1 MFLAIDLGNTAL
13 SFALFEKGNRKAF
26 FIVLVDREQSVDEYE
41 LTLKTLFE
49 KHQVNIID
57 EGILLSS
64 VVPSLNPV
72 IMLAVE
78 RILKRKVT
86 LFSKGFKT
94 GVPIKIDH
102 PSELGSDLVADSV
115 GAITKYGYPLII
127 ADLGTATK
135 MIGIDNQ
142 GSFIGVSIIP
152 GLKISLQAL
161 VGRAAQLMDVSLE
174 KPKKILGKNTPDS
187 MNSGVIYGTAAMI
200 KSLFIDVEKEMG
212 VPCKKVLTGGYSHLI
227 QSLLPQEVIYDPYI
241 NVDGLYAIY
250 LKNKE
255 LFQ

>member
-13 SFALFEKGNRKAF
+13 TFALFHQGQRKAF
-26 FIVLVDREQSVDEYE
+26 FIVLVDRAKSVDEYE
-41 LTLKTLFE
+41 LTFKTLFD
-49 KHQVNIID
+49 KHHISVLD
-57 EGILLSS
+57 EGIILSS

-72 IMLAVE
+72 IMQAVS
-78 RILKRKVT
+78 RVLQQPVV

-115 GAITKYGYPLII
+115 GAISKYGFPLII

-135 MIGIDNQ
+135 MMGIDSQ
-142 GSFIGVSIIP
+142 GTFVGVSIMP

-161 VGRAAQLMDVSLE
+161 VGQAAQLMDISLE
-174 KPKKILGKNTPDS
+174 KPSKILGKNTPDS
-187 MNSGVIYGTAAMI
+187 MNSGILYGTAAMI
-200 KSLFIDVEKEMG
+200 ESLYQKIEVEMG
-212 VPCKKVLTGGYSHLI
+212 TTCKKILTGGYGHLI
-227 QSLLPQEVIYDPYI
+227 QPLLSQDVIFDPYV